1 MQVICGTG
9 TGEMHHRQ
17 PSEVGRRVLV
27 ETLEVWPFGGKPS
40 RECGGGRRGKLPRMQ
55 ESTHDVLILGTGL
68 AGLRAAVEISMRTQ
82 GGADLGVVSKVQVMR
97 PHSVCAEGG
106 TGAVMRPE
114 EGDSLDLHAWDTV
127 KGSDFL
133 ADQDVVDRFVRAAPD
148 EIRLLEHWGVPWSR
162 RKDGRI
168 MQRPFGG
175 HSFPRACMAADKTG
189 FFEVQAL
196 YDTLLKYKNFKRYEE
211 CFVTSLLLE
220 GGRFA
225 GLTLYDLPTGEFQV
239 LRGKALLIAS
249 GGLGNL
255 YGFTTYSQTVT
266 GDGQA
271 IAYRAG
277 LALEDLEFLQFHPT
291 GLVPSGIL
299 ITEGCRGE
307 GGYLRNNKGER
318 FMERYAPKMMEL
330 APRDIVSR
338 SEMTEMREGH
348 GFPGDEGLDS
358 IQLDLTHLGAERIN
372 ARLPL
377 IREVCMKFLGI
388 DPITDPIPTRPA
400 AHYSMGGIEADIGG
414 RTRIEN
420 IWAAGEVACHSLHGA
435 NRLGCNSTAECL
447 VWGGIAGSE
456 IANYLK
462 PRPPL
467 SPVPQE
473 KYREEERRIFD
484 GLLKQE
490 GRENPAQI
498 RGELRALMDKHA
510 GVYRDGASMKEGLRR
525 IAELKERF
533 RNSAVR
539 DKSRVYNTNLVQSLE
554 TENMLELAEVLLFGG
569 LAREE
574 SRGAH
579 ARTDFPKR
587 NDEKFLA
594 HSMVYYTG
602 GTPRLEYK
610 PVSITNWK
618 PVERKY

>member
-1 MQVICGTG
+1 MQQI
-9 TGEMHHRQ
+9 
-17 PSEVGRRVLV
+17 
-27 ETLEVWPFGGKPS
+27 
-40 RECGGGRRGKLPRMQ
+40 
-55 ESTHDVLILGTGL
+55 THDVVILGTGL
-68 AGLRAAVEISMRTQ
+68 AGLRAAVEVCMKTR
-82 GGADLGVVSKVQVMR
+82 GAADIGIVSKVQVMR
-97 PHSVCAEGG
+97 SHSVCAEGG

-114 EGDSLDLHAWDTV
+114 EGDSFELHAWDTV

-133 ADQDVVDRFVRAAPD
+133 ADQDTVDRFVRASPD

-162 RKDGRI
+162 RDDGRI

-189 FFEVQAL
+189 FFEMQAL
-196 YDTLLKYKNFKRYEE
+196 YDTLVKYNNFKRYDE

-225 GLTLYDLPTGEFQV
+225 GLTLFDAPTGEFFV

-277 LALEDLEFLQFHPT
+277 LALEDPEFLQFHPT

-299 ITEGCRGE
+299 MTEGCRGE
-307 GGYLRNNKGER
+307 GGYLRNNRGER
-318 FMERYAPKMMEL
+318 FMEKYAPKMMEL

-338 SEMTEMREGH
+338 SEMTEILEGS
-348 GFPGDEGLDS
+348 GFPGEDGLDY

-372 ARLPL
+372 KRLPL

-388 DPITDPIPTRPA
+388 DPITEAIPIRPV
-400 AHYSMGGIEADIGG
+400 AHYSMGGIEADIDG
-414 RTRIEN
+414 RTKAEN
-420 IWAAGEVACHSLHGA
+420 VWAAGEVACHSMHGA

-447 VWGGIAGSE
+447 VWGGITGGE
-456 IANYLK
+456 IAKYLGQGAK
-462 PRPPL
+462 L
-467 SPVPQE
+467 SAAPE
-473 KYREEERRIFD
+473 GRAREEEHRVFD
-484 GLLKQE
+484 GLLLQN
-490 GRENPAQI
+490 GTENPAHI
-498 RGELRALMDKHA
+498 RRELRTLMDRHA
-510 GVYRDGASMKEGLRR
+510 GVYRSGESMQQGLDK
-525 IAELKERF
+525 IAELRRRF
-533 RNSAVR
+533 RNIVIQ
-539 DKSRVYNTNLVQSLE
+539 DKSRIYNSNLIQALE
-554 TENMLELAEVLLFGG
+554 TENMIDLAEALLFAG
-569 LAREE
+569 LARQE

-579 ARTDFPKR
+579 SRTDFPKR
-587 NDEKFLA
+587 DDEKFLG

-610 PVSITNWK
+610 PVTITTWK